1 MKASCFSWLVLFGI
15 SQFSFS
21 GHVPSRMMIVS
32 PLLLCTGVMKTASL
46 PPVLPWLPVSTP
58 ESWGPRCWGSPPGPT
73 HRQSPAFPRNV
84 VNAANTTAS
93 LWRGSAGMAS
103 GNSSSF
109 DRACCLQ
116 PPAAGDVP
124 LPLKPCSP
132 VGNIHLLQSSEPGR
146 GCEMCSWSACRSYW
160 NS

>member
-15 SQFSFS
+15 SQLSFS
-21 GHVPSRMMIVS
+21 GHVPSRMIV
-32 PLLLCTGVMKTASL
+32 PALPLCTGVMKTSSL

-58 ESWGPRCWGSPPGPT
+58 ESQGPRSWAAPQAPC
-73 HRQSPAFPRNV
+73 RQSPAFPRNA
-84 VNAANTTAS
+84 VNTANTTAS
-93 LWRGSAGMAS
+93 PWRGSAGMAS

-132 VGNIHLLQSSEPGR
+132 VGNIHLLQFSEPGR
-146 GCEMCSWSACRSYW
+146 GCEMRSWSACRSY
-160 NS
+160 